1 MSDVIPVRRALVSVS
16 DRSGL
21 DDLGAELARRGVEI
35 VSTGGTARTLRAAGV
50 AVVDVEEVTGF
61 PEMMDGRVKTL
72 HPKVHGGLLA
82 LRDRD
87 AHAAAL
93 EAHGIGAI
101 DLLVANL
108 YPFEQAVADGADR
121 AACVETIDV
130 GGPAMI
136 RAAAKN
142 HAFVCAVT
150 DPADYRVLFE
160 EMDANGGGTSTAF
173 RARMALAAF
182 GLTAAYDA
190 AISNWM
196 AADLGEAAP
205 RRRVFGGRRGRALRY
220 GENPQQ
226 SAALYLD
233 AERRPGAARAQLR
246 QGREPSYNN
255 LNDAD
260 AAFELAC
267 EFGAGDGVACV
278 IVKHA
283 GPCGAAIAATPAE
296 AYSKAFDCDR
306 TSAFGGVV
314 ALNAPLDAET
324 AQAIAGVFTEV
335 VIAPEADGAAC
346 EILKARQDLRLMIT
360 GGLADPA
367 CGGFEARRIA
377 GGHLVQGRDCARIT
391 AADVTVA
398 TRRAPDAREMADLLF
413 AWKVAKHAK
422 SNAIVFARDGATAG
436 IGAGQPNRLDSARI
450 AARRAEA
457 AARELGLE
465 APLTQG
471 SVVASDAFFP
481 FADGL
486 VAAIEAGATAAIQP
500 GGSKRDA
507 EVVAAA
513 DEAGIAMVLTGVR
526 HFRH

>member
-1 MSDVIPVRRALVSVS
+1 
-16 DRSGL
+16 
-21 DDLGAELARRGVEI
+21 
-35 VSTGGTARTLRAAGV
+35 
-50 AVVDVEEVTGF
+50 
-61 PEMMDGRVKTL
+61 
-72 HPKVHGGLLA
+72 
-82 LRDRD
+82 
-87 AHAAAL
+87 
-93 EAHGIGAI
+93 
-101 DLLVANL
+101 
-108 YPFEQAVADGADR
+108 
-121 AACVETIDV
+121 
-130 GGPAMI
+130 
-136 RAAAKN
+136 
-142 HAFVCAVT
+142 
-150 DPADYRVLFE
+150 
-160 EMDANGGGTSTAF
+160 
-173 RARMALAAF
+173 MALAAF

-190 AISNWM
+190 AVSNWM

-205 RRRVFGGRRGRALRY
+205 QRRVFGGRRGRALRY

-314 ALNAPLDAET
+314 ALNAPLGRRDR
-324 AQAIAGVFTEV
+324 AGDRRGVHRGGDR
-335 VIAPEADGAAC
+335 AEADGAAC

-457 AARELGLE
+457 AAARELGLE